1 MTRRT
6 VGTRSASSATSAT
19 WTTTSCSSTCAV
31 TTTSA
36 TSATLTGP
44 RTTTGGGGGGAGKG
58 GGAGWPRSPLT
69 PVPDSDYAYLREHF
83 REKHFLCEEGRCSAE
98 QFTHAFRTDIDLKAH
113 RTACHSRS
121 RAEARQNR
129 QIDLQFSYAPRH
141 SRRGEGER
149 GPPSAVRGSRGGSQP
164 RRPDSGPDAASPAGR
179 LVAAGGALGV
189 LCGGAPPPRRR
200 WAALHAHSPLRPGA
214 QAVELSGPPPG
225 LPSCGAW
232 RASALQAGAQPWSTL
247 TWACR
252 GLCAGCRGRQWRGL
266 RGGGQV
272 QPPGSCRP
280 GQQSRSPAEP
290 PGKLEV
296 QEVGGSASRWHSRG
310 TTCEVVAAASSW
322 AGGRHGGWG
331 PLAFWRWVPRA

>member
-164 RRPDSGPDAASPAGR
+164 RRPDSGPDAAFPAGR

-189 LCGGAPPPRRR
+189 LCGGAPPEAAVGRSPCPLPAPTWGPGRRALGPTPRAPELRGVASLCPPSRSTALVHADLGLSRAVCWLQGSSVARTTRR
-200 WAALHAHSPLRPGA
+200 WTGTTAR
-214 QAVELSGPPPG
+214 VV
-225 LPSCGAW
+225 
-232 RASALQAGAQPWSTL
+232 QAGPAVAEPSR
-247 TWACR
+247 A
-252 GLCAGCRGRQWRGL
+252 AGEAGGT
-266 RGGGQV
+266 RGG
-272 QPPGSCRP
+272 RI
-280 GQQSRSPAEP
+280 RE
-290 PGKLEV
+290 
-296 QEVGGSASRWHSRG
+296 
-310 TTCEVVAAASSW
+310 
-322 AGGRHGGWG
+322 
-331 PLAFWRWVPRA
+331 PLAFSWHHL